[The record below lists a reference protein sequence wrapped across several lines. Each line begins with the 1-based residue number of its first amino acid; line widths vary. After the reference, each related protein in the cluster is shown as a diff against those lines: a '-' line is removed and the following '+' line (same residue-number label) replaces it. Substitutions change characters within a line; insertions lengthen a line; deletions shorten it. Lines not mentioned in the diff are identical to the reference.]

1 MRTDATTTRPAG
13 LLAPSDPPAR
23 SALQEGVLVGSA
35 VSTALLLASIL
46 SAALTAGMNEGLLI
60 CLTCIVAGLA
70 GGLLQQVWFNPRVL
84 GARLPYPTRVP
95 LFGLS
100 YLAVL
105 AGCALVGGW
114 LPPMARPWVL
124 FVILYLVIL
133 ATMTLVYRRSYR
145 RQLSEYAR
153 RLEEYRRGERG

>member
-1 MRTDATTTRPAG
+1 MRTDTTTTRPAG

-23 SALQEGVLVGSA
+23 SALREGALVGSA
-35 VSTALLLASIL
+35 ISTALLLASII
-46 SAALTAGMNEGLLI
+46 SAALTVGMNEGLLI

-105 AGCALVGGW
+105 AGCALAGGW
-114 LPPMARPWVL
+114 LPPMVGPWVL
-124 FVILYLVIL
+124 FLILYLVIL

-145 RQLSEYAR
+145 RELSEYAR
-153 RLEEYRRGERG
+153 RLEEYRRGKGE